1 MENEKKVEISGTNNR
16 YLIKKLKKEHKEVK
30 TRKITE
36 KMGLP
41 AESFLID
48 NQTDVLKNLYQ
59 NIETPEYKQA
69 LSQLEVKLNSYKHQ
83 DIMKKRYNESAFI
96 KTSEVI
102 NKLYDC
108 GLKCHYCNEKT
119 YILYDIVREM
129 KQWTLDRVNNNIGHN
144 SDNVIISC
152 LDCNLKRRTTCK
164 DAFLFT
170 KQLKIVKS

>member
-30 TRKITE
+30 TRKIAE

-48 NQTDVLKNLYQ
+48 NQDDILKMLHQ
-59 NIETPEYKQA
+59 NVDSPEYRQA

-83 DIMKKRYNESAFI
+83 DIIKKRYDETLFI
-96 KTSEVI
+96 KTKEVI
-102 NKLYDC
+102 DKLYDC
-108 GLKCHYCNEKT
+108 ELKCHYCNEKT
-119 YILYDIVREM
+119 YILYDLVRET
-129 KQWTLDRVNNNIGHN
+129 KQWTLDRINNDIGHN
-144 SDNVIISC
+144 TDNVLISC
-152 LDCNLKRRTTCK
+152 LDCNLKRRRTSK

-170 KQLKIVKS
+170 KQLTIVKS

>member
-41 AESFLID
+41 PESFLID
-48 NQTDVLKNLYQ
+48 RQDDILKMLYQ
-59 NIETPEYKQA
+59 NIDTPEYRRA
-69 LSQLEVKLNSYKHQ
+69 FSQLEVKLNSYKQQ
-83 DIMKKRYNESAFI
+83 DNIKKRYDEVAFI
-96 KTSEVI
+96 KTIEVI
-102 NKLYDC
+102 DKLYEC

-119 YILYDIVREM
+119 YILYDLVRET
-129 KQWTLDRVNNNIGHN
+129 KQWTLDRINNDIGHN
-144 SDNVIISC
+144 ADNVLISC
-152 LDCNLKRRTTCK
+152 LDCNLKRRRTSK

-170 KQLKIVKS
+170 KQLNIVKS